1 MLIEIPVAV
10 AELFDKIS
18 ILQIKLDLVKDPVR
32 RNHVEVELDKL
43 MALVRTHQLEGF
55 LDEELYRTLR
65 EVNQQLWDVCEQRR
79 HFEQAGRFDEEF
91 IKQSR
96 LEYKTNDRRASIK
109 HKINERF
116 DSAIVEVKSY
126 SRLSHET
133 N

>member
-18 ILQIKLDLVKDPVR
+18 ILQIKLDLVEDPAR

-43 MALVRTHQLEGF
+43 MALVRTHQLEDF
-55 LDEELYRTLR
+55 LDEELYRALR

-79 HFEQAGRFDEEF
+79 QFEQLGRFDEEF

-96 LEYKTNDRRASIK
+96 LEYKTNDLRASIK
-109 HKINERF
+109 QKINERF